1 MPKKVAAPKS
11 KFAAV
16 DFDSFMKGVLGSDS
30 VVDLSK
36 REDTFY
42 KLGDYSLDRA
52 HGGGL
57 PVGQIYTFSGEAQT
71 CKTLSAL
78 CVCKSVIASG
88 KKAMYIDVE
97 NKISTKC
104 LRSMGLQ
111 NNPEFI
117 MLSIGNLEETLDKV
131 MQFLESEFF
140 GVIVIDSVD
149 ALTTDEQ
156 DEREIHEGSK
166 VGGYK
171 AKVFS
176 EWLGK
181 VSQLGAGHE
190 CSVLMIRQ
198 LRDNPGVMYGSTKT
212 MSGGKAIG
220 YYTTTAIEFSRTSAD
235 KKRDVERDGHT
246 LYWGVSALIT
256 KMNQGIPPKDKIPLR
271 YAIGDGMEWGID
283 PIQSLSAEAQRLGI
297 IATRKAGSHMYY
309 GSDELCEMLD
319 VAPDELKF
327 NGEGNMNAA
336 ITNDEVL
343 QNAVKELVDK
353 HEADGDSFSLPLDE
367 DGDELAVDFED
378 SEE

>member
-11 KFAAV
+11 KSAAV

-52 HGGGL
+52 LGGGL

-246 LYWGVSALIT
+246 LYWGA
-256 KMNQGIPPKDKIPLR
+256 
-271 YAIGDGMEWGID
+271 
-283 PIQSLSAEAQRLGI
+283 SAE
-297 IATRKAGSHMYY
+297 
-309 GSDELCEMLD
+309 SD
-319 VAPDELKF
+319 
-327 NGEGNMNAA
+327 
-336 ITNDEVL
+336 
-343 QNAVKELVDK
+343 
-353 HEADGDSFSLPLDE
+353 
-367 DGDELAVDFED
+367 
-378 SEE
+378 